1 MNVRL
6 PHFLRSLLLL
16 VLPFAVLAGTLWQVS
31 SGYVLYIW
39 LMSLIGVV
47 VFEFVQGSRWQ
58 FAKVVLQ
65 TVMVLLLIGA
75 TGWFV
80 SPFFFLLYL
89 LLVYVGFLYRP
100 AAAFSLLAGLL
111 GIFVLSAGQI
121 DTAFD
126 SMTLASLLFVIP
138 LVAYMRRKY
147 RVVEQGEVSNA
158 LVDISQ
164 EELLGGESHKTI
176 AKPRFFGRKK

>member
-39 LMSLIGVV
+39 LISLIGVV

-100 AAAFSLLAGLL
+100 SAAFSLLAGLL
-111 GIFVLSAGQI
+111 GIFVFSVGRV

-126 SMTLASLLFVIP
+126 SMTLASLLLVIP
-138 LVAYMRRKY
+138 LVAYMRKKY
-147 RVVEQGEVSNA
+147 QVVEHADVGAAGGS
-158 LVDISQ
+158 ISD

-176 AKPRFFGRKK
+176 AKPRFFGRRK